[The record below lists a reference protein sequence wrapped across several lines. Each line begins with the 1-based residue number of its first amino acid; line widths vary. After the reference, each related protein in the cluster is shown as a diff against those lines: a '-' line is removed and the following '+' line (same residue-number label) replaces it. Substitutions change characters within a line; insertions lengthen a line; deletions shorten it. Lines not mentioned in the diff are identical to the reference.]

1 MPATPRLWNISTL
14 LRPLTLSLLV
24 AALGALLLILPLGQY
39 VEEEVGLAL
48 LFKQRGA
55 RPAPAEVAV
64 VPIEYQAA
72 AALGVA
78 NDPARWPR
86 RLHARLIER
95 LHAAGAATI
104 AFDIHFKEAR
114 DPADDAALSAAIRR
128 ADNVVLFAY
137 LEREAVRLGEA
148 GDSIAAVERL
158 IPPAPIFAEAAARVA
173 PFALPKVPARVS
185 RFWTL
190 QHSAGGMPTLPLA
203 ALEQYSLPALRA
215 ALAGV
220 RNAEGATFIAL
231 LDTSSAK
238 ALDHLRTTPT
248 LLDQIIRPAAD
259 ADAPRPLAALR
270 DAYRNDPQPFI
281 NFYGPPRSITTLR
294 YDEIINGD
302 PAALAARIAGKAVF
316 VGFAEQRQPLQRDGF
331 YTVFSQ
337 EDGLDLSGVEIAAT
351 AFANLLHR
359 ETLHPPATLA
369 MLLLVIGYGGLITFV
384 CRHLPAPA
392 AIAAG
397 LALAGA
403 YYAVAAQLFDIYDLW
418 VPLVIPL
425 FIQTPLALF
434 LGLFGHYW
442 LSHHQRRQLQET
454 FGQFVPKH
462 VVDRLLAHRDGVHAP
477 SEHTFGICLATDA
490 ACYTSLAETLQP
502 AALSVLMNDY
512 YQILFKP
519 VRERQGIISDVVGDA
534 MLAIWPSP
542 QPDTSACAK
551 ALAAALDIQTAV
563 GEFCRQADRPPLP
576 TRIGLHCGDM
586 VLGNIGALDHFEY
599 RAVGDIV
606 NTANRIQ
613 SLNKTLGTS
622 VLVSADTLAGVRGFV
637 TRPLG
642 AFLLAGKSQSV
653 VVHELIGRD
662 GDVAAAQRDF
672 IARFAQALHHFGLG
686 QWGEARAAFARLR
699 QEAPDDGPSRYFA
712 ARCEQYLLS
721 PPDDWRGVLTV
732 EHK

>member
-1 MPATPRLWNISTL
+1 MSATRRLWNIDTL
-14 LRPLTLSLLV
+14 LRPLSLSLLV
-24 AALGALLLILPLGQY
+24 AALGALALILPQGQY
-39 VEEEVGLAL
+39 LEEEAGLAL

-55 RPAPAEVAV
+55 RPAPAEVVV
-64 VPIEYQAA
+64 VPIEHKAA
-72 AALGVA
+72 TALGMA

-86 RLHARLIER
+86 RLHARLIDQ
-95 LHAAGAATI
+95 LHAAGAATVS
-104 AFDIHFKEAR
+104 FDIHFKEAR
-114 DPADDAALSAAIRR
+114 DPADDAALSAAMRR
-128 ADNVVLFAY
+128 AGNVVLFAY
-137 LEREAVRLGEA
+137 LEREAVRLRDDDPPIA
-148 GDSIAAVERL
+148 GLERV
-158 IPPAPIFAEAAARVA
+158 IPPAPLFAEAAARVA
-173 PFALPKVPARVS
+173 PFALPKVPARVN

-203 ALEQYSLPALRA
+203 TLEQYSLPALRA
-215 ALAGV
+215 ALARAG
-220 RNAEGATFIAL
+220 NAEGAAFITL
-231 LDTSSAK
+231 LDAASTT
-238 ALDHLRTTPT
+238 ALDRLRTTPD
-248 LLDQIIRPAAD
+248 LLDRLGETLTA

-281 NFYGPPRSITTLR
+281 NFYGPPRSIDTLR

-302 PAALAARIAGKAVF
+302 PAALAARVAGKAVF

-359 ETLHPPATLA
+359 EALHPPATLA
-369 MLLLVIGYGGLITFV
+369 MLLLVIVYGGLVTFV
-384 CRHLPAPA
+384 CRRLPAPA

-403 YYAVAAQLFDIYDLW
+403 YYTVAAQLFGVYNVWL
-418 VPLVIPL
+418 PLVIPL

-442 LSHHQRRQLQET
+442 LSHHQRRQLRET

-490 ACYTSLAETLQP
+490 ACYTGLAETLQP

-542 QPDTSACAK
+542 RPDASLCAQ
-551 ALAAALDIQTAV
+551 ALAAALDIQAAV
-563 GEFCRQADRPPLP
+563 SEFCRQADRPPLP

-586 VLGNIGALDHFEY
+586 VLGQVGALDHFEY

-622 VLVSADTLAGVRGFV
+622 LLVSAETLAGVEGFI

-642 AFLLAGKSQSV
+642 AFLLAGKQQSV
-653 VVHELIGRD
+653 VIHELIGRA
-662 GDVAAAQRDF
+662 GEVSPAQHAF
-672 IARFAQALHHFGLG
+672 IAQFAAALHHFEQG
-686 QWGEARAAFARLR
+686 QWAEAQAVFIALHRDF
-699 QEAPDDGPSRYFA
+699 PDDGPSRYFA
-712 ARCEQYLLS
+712 ARCEQYLAS
-721 PPDDWRGVLTV
+721 PPADWHGVLTV
-732 EHK
+732 DHK

>member
-1 MPATPRLWNISTL
+1 MPATTRLWNFNTL
-14 LRPLTLSLLV
+14 LRPLILSLLV
-24 AALGALLLILPLGQY
+24 AVLGVVVLILPLGQY
-39 VEEEVGLAL
+39 LEEEAGLAL
-48 LFKQRGA
+48 LFKERGA
-55 RPAPAEVAV
+55 RPAPDEVVV
-64 VPIEYQAA
+64 VPIEYKAA
-72 AALGVA
+72 AALDVA

-86 RLHARLIER
+86 RLHARLIDQLR
-95 LHAAGAATI
+95 AAGAATVT
-104 AFDIHFKEAR
+104 FDIHFKEPR
-114 DPADDAALSAAIRR
+114 DAADDAALSAAIRR
-128 ADNVVLFAY
+128 AGNVVLFAY
-137 LEREAVRLGEA
+137 LEREAVRLQDDDRRPVA
-148 GDSIAAVERL
+148 GLERV
-158 IPPAPIFAEAAARVA
+158 IPPVPSFAEAAARVA
-173 PFALPKVPARVS
+173 PFALPKVPARVNH
-185 RFWTL
+185 FWTL

-203 ALEQYSLPALRA
+203 TLEQYSLPALRS
-215 ALAGV
+215 ALARAG
-220 RNAEGATFIAL
+220 NAEGAAFITL
-231 LDTSSAK
+231 LDTSSAA
-238 ALDHLRTTPT
+238 ALDRLRGMPE
-248 LLDQIIRPAAD
+248 LLERLGGTIDSG
-259 ADAPRPLAALR
+259 APRPLTALR

-359 ETLHPPATLA
+359 EVLHPPATLA
-369 MLLLVIGYGGLITFV
+369 MLLLVIIYGGLITFV

-397 LALAGA
+397 LALAGG

-542 QPDTSACAK
+542 QPDTSSCAK

-563 GEFCRQADRPPLP
+563 GEFCRQASRPPLP

-613 SLNKTLGTS
+613 SLNKILGTS
-622 VLVSADTLAGVRGFV
+622 VLVSADTLAGMQGFV

-653 VVHELIGRD
+653 VVHELIGRA

-686 QWGEARAAFARLR
+686 QWSEARAAFASLR

-712 ARCEQYLLS
+712 ARCEQYVVS
-721 PPDDWRGVLTV
+721 PPADWRGVLTV